1 MKRTIKLALIYIVL
15 QSCTPDSAT
24 ESTVEQFGWPLYSL
38 FFVLA
43 LAALVG
49 GYVLVRRNT
58 MIQTE
63 EAAV

>member
-1 MKRTIKLALIYIVL
+1 
-15 QSCTPDSAT
+15 
-24 ESTVEQFGWPLYSL
+24 VEQFGWPLYSL

-58 MIQTE
+58 MIQTK